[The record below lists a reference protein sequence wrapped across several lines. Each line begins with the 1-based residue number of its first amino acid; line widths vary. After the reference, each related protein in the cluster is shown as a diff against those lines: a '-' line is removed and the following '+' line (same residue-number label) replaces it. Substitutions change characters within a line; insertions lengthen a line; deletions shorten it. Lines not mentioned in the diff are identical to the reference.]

1 MRVIGL
7 LSGTSHDAIEA
18 AAAELELSGEDLV
31 LRPLGSATTAFEPE
45 LRRAIAKALPPGRPG
60 AGELCTLDA
69 RLGQAFAE
77 VAAQADRVL
86 CGGGA
91 QLIVSHGQTVFH
103 WVEDGRVLGTLQL
116 GEPAWIAE
124 RTGLPVV
131 SNLRSRDVAAGGQ
144 GAPLVSFVDCLLLPP
159 GPVPRAALNLGGIA
173 NLTVVLPAPSGRP
186 PFAFD
191 AGPANALIDAAV
203 SLVTGGDEAFDAG
216 GRRGARGRVDRAL
229 LDRLLADPYYEQPA
243 PKSTGKER
251 FNATHLS
258 HAVGRPPSVWGDDLV
273 ATATVHAAEVVARE
287 CRRHRI
293 AELFVSGGGTRNPTL
308 MGALADRTPGVVIR
322 PSDALGIPEEAKEAY
337 AFAILGFLTF
347 QGVAA
352 TIPSC
357 TGAAHASI
365 LGSITPGARP
375 LRMPSLARTAPRR
388 IRIVPGE
395 TDKAGGTGADAADG
409 AGAARRQGGG
419 TGGTKVAGTDK
430 TGDTGATGAA

>member
-31 LRPLGSATTAFEPE
+31 LRLLGSVTTAFEPE
-45 LRRAIAKALPPGRPG
+45 LRRAIAAALPPGQAG
-60 AGELCTLDA
+60 AGELCMLDT

-77 VAAQADRVL
+77 AAAQADRAL

-91 QLIVSHGQTVFH
+91 ELVVSHGQTVFH
-103 WVEDGRVLGTLQL
+103 WVEAGRVLGTLQL

-173 NLTVVLPAPSGRP
+173 NLTVVPSGPSGGP
-186 PFAFD
+186 PLAFD

-203 SLVTGGDEAFDAG
+203 SLVTGGRETFDAG
-216 GRRGARGRVDRAL
+216 GRRGARGRVDPAL
-229 LDRLLADPYYEQPA
+229 LGRLLADPYYEQPP

-251 FNATHLS
+251 FNAAHLAD
-258 HAVGRPPSVWGDDLV
+258 AVGRNPPVSGDDLV

-287 CRRHRI
+287 CRRHGI

-322 PSDALGIPEEAKEAY
+322 PSDALGIPEAAKEAY

-347 QGVAA
+347 HGVAA

-357 TGAAHASI
+357 TGAAHPSI
-365 LGSITPGARP
+365 LGSITPGAGR
-375 LRMPSLARTAPRR
+375 LRMPPPAVSAPRR
-388 IRIVPGE
+388 IRIVPG
-395 TDKAGGTGADAADG
+395 GTGAA
-409 AGAARRQGGG
+409 G
-419 TGGTKVAGTDK
+419 TGMAAG
-430 TGDTGATGAA
+430 TGATEPG